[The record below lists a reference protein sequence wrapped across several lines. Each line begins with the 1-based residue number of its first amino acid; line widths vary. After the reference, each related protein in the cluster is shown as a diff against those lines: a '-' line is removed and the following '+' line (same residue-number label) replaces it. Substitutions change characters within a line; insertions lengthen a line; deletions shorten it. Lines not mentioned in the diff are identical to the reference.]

1 MFYNRLLWYQ
11 YGKFSPRFAWRWMT
25 AAKRSLPDFLI
36 IGAQKCGTTSLYAY
50 LEQHP
55 EIAGASKKEV
65 KYFDMFSHQGLDWYK
80 AHFPTMAEKSQRLTG
95 EATPDY
101 IFFPEIATKVHQCM
115 PNVKMLVLLREPA
128 DRSYSQ
134 YRYAQRRGHETLG
147 FAEAIEAEPRRL
159 REARDYCQR
168 SGQSLSTHRYYR
180 EQSYVARSQYIDQLQ
195 PWFDQFDRSQFLFLT
210 SESLQSQPQ
219 ETLRLATDYLG
230 LHPYEFHT
238 GEKYNAAG
246 SKPSSEA
253 LEQIQSLRERF
264 RESVEDLTKVTGLS
278 FDPNVAD

>member
-25 AAKRSLPDFLI
+25 ASKRSLPDFLI

-65 KYFDMFSHQGLDWYK
+65 KYFDMFSHQELDWYK
-80 AHFPTMAEKSQRLTG
+80 AHFPTIAEKGQRLTG

-101 IFFPEIATKVHQCM
+101 LFFPGIATKVHRCM
-115 PNVKMLVLLREPA
+115 PNAKLLVLLRDPA

-134 YRYAQRRGHETLG
+134 YRYAQRRGHETLS
-147 FAEAIEAEPRRL
+147 FADAIEAEPRRL
-159 REARDYCQR
+159 KVAREACQK
-168 SGQSLSTHRYYR
+168 SGQLLSTHRNYR
-180 EQSYVARSQYIDQLQ
+180 EQSYVARSQYIEQLQ
-195 PWFDQFDRSQFLFLT
+195 PWFEQFDRNQFLFLT
-210 SESLQSQPQ
+210 SEALQSQPQ

-230 LHPYEFHT
+230 LQSYEFRT
-238 GEKYNAAG
+238 GEKHNAAG
-246 SKPSSEA
+246 SKPSGEA
-253 LEQIQSLRERF
+253 LKQIESLRERF
-264 RESVEDLTKVTGLS
+264 HKSVDQLTKVTGLS
-278 FDPNVAD
+278 FDTHVVN